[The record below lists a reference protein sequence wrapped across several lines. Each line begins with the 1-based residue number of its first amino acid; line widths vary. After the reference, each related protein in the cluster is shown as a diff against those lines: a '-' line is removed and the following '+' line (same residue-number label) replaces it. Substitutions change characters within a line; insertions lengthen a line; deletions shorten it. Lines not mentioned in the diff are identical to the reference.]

1 MKLIWGSS
9 FRRAF
14 KKIVKSDPALKDK
27 VAQSLEL
34 LLKDPFNPSLKTHKL
49 SGRLKEFWAFIIE
62 YDCRIVF
69 QFVNHDILLI
79 DIGKHDEV
87 Y

>member
-14 KKIVKSDPALKDK
+14 KKIVKSDPALKEK
-27 VAQSLEL
+27 VTQSLDL
-34 LLKDPFNPSLKTHKL
+34 LLKDPFNPSLKAHKL
-49 SGRLKEFWAFIIE
+49 SGRLRGFLAFIIE

-69 QFVNHDILLI
+69 QFVICPAQSGIRAKL
-79 DIGKHDEV
+79 
-87 Y
+87 